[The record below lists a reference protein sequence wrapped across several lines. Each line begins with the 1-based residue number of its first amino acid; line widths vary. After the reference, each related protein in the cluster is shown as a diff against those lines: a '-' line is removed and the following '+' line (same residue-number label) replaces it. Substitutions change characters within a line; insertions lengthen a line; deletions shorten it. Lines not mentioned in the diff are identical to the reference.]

1 MGYILHGCTPGFYVI
16 AFDIFPKVLAHGCI
30 AVGSLDS
37 LEYNGCIFKGNMLYS
52 CKITLSVNPMFCK
65 QLILS
70 LTADG
75 HDLAEKLLHAKAVKI
90 SVSFFFQGM
99 DLLAL
104 TCRIQYLLTSFY
116 FIFSDFLTHLHS
128 FFKETYDLAVNLI
141 DLVSVSF
148 QISH

>member
-1 MGYILHGCTPGFYVI
+1 MI
-16 AFDIFPKVLAHGCI
+16 AFDVFPKVLAHGCI

-99 DLLAL
+99 DFLAL
-104 TCRIQYLLTSFY
+104 TCRIQYLFACFY
-116 FIFSDFLTHLHS
+116 FICFLIISVRSPRNAKEPKAMITSS
-128 FFKETYDLAVNLI
+128 FPARR
-141 DLVSVSF
+141 
-148 QISH
+148 